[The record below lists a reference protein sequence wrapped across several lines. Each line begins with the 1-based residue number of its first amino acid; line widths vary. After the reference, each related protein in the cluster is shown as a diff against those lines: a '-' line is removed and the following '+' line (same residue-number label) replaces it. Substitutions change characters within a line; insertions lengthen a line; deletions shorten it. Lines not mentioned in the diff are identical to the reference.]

1 MNMKTITAPV
11 TLLHNGQYVP
21 PGTKVSL
28 PADEADSIV
37 ERFGS
42 FDGPVVL
49 TTADIDSI
57 NALNEN
63 HARFSKK

>member
-42 FDGPVVL
+42 FDGPVVM
-49 TTADIDSI
+49 TTADIQSI
-57 NALNEN
+57 NSLNEN
-63 HARFSKK
+63 RARFDKK